1 MRRIKPAVLA
11 TPLLLALLVTS
22 LAACGGGET
31 SRADVE
37 ADIATQLED
46 EGLDADQSACFA
58 ELIVDEVG
66 LDNVKDIDFSA
77 EEPPAELEDE
87 LTSAAV
93 RAGAECELDLGSF
106 DE

>member
-1 MRRIKPAVLA
+1 MRHAKRTVLA
-11 TPLLLALLVTS
+11 APLSLALLVLL
-22 LAACGGGET
+22 LAACGGGEA

-37 ADIATQLED
+37 ADIAAQLED

-58 ELIVDEVG
+58 EVIVDEVG

-77 EEPPAELEDE
+77 KEPPAELEEE

-93 RAGAECELDLGSF
+93 RAGAECEPDLGSSG
-106 DE
+106 E

>member
-1 MRRIKPAVLA
+1 MRRAKPAALA
-11 TPLLLALLVTS
+11 APLLLALLVAL

-37 ADIATQLED
+37 ADIAAQLED

-58 ELIVDEVG
+58 ELIVEEVG
-66 LDNVKDIDFSA
+66 LDNVKEIDFSA

-93 RAGAECELDLGSF
+93 RAGAECELDLGAS
-106 DE
+106 EE